1 MHCME
6 VLPFC
11 VAIQYA
17 SIAYAK
23 APANVHLLISMCV
36 GSVAGVTQHH
46 T

>member
-6 VLPFC
+6 VLPFS

-17 SIAYAK
+17 SIAHAK
-23 APANVHLLISMCV
+23 APANMYLLISMCV
-36 GSVAGVTQHH
+36 GSVGGAAQHH